1 MKLTQSPSMDKAGR
15 ARSHFRTALQ
25 SQAAQCPLHDAL
37 RNSLFGDKAALRNTA
52 AFTLLFMFA
61 AHAFCFFN
69 LTFSSGSVMLS
80 VSSGRSAQ
88 IAGGQFL
95 QPLYFRLRGSIS
107 SPLFVGLLSTLFLTL
122 TNAVIAR
129 LLGLRRPLAL
139 FALCGAMTVNAAV
152 TSVCAG
158 ALNTADAVFLAMPLA
173 ALAAVCCLRVRLGV
187 LPGAA
192 LLAAA
197 LGLEPTAA
205 SFFAALTLIALL
217 SDLIA
222 ARDSRA
228 FLRGLVSLLLALA
241 LGLAFYALG
250 DVLMLRRSGLDQ
262 QAVLQTAGSG
272 LSGLWLAPIRA
283 LLAPLTAYASLSVAL
298 RALIVLLAVLAFA
311 ASARALGAACAALL
325 TLGALVL
332 PLACNLPIFS
342 ADAVPQITM
351 AYCLLDVF
359 CIVLIARLAP
369 DKARMQRLA
378 AGAFGV
384 IFLGSVVFSN
394 QVYLK
399 KNLEFEST
407 LSLMSRVIQRIE
419 ETEGYV
425 PGYTPVAIL
434 GTPEDSVF
442 SVERKGFEHLSA
454 LDAASGSYA
463 ISTDEDMIWYCWEV
477 LGYPLNFVS
486 TFELE
491 QIGQSDAAR
500 ALPAFPDEGC
510 CTFIG
515 ETLVIRLS

>member
-1 MKLTQSPSMDKAGR
+1 MKLTRRFSHDKAGC
-15 ARSHFRTALQ
+15 ARPHLQTALQ
-25 SQAAQCPLHDAL
+25 SQTAQCPLHDAL
-37 RNSLFGDKAALRNTA
+37 RNTLFKDKAALRSTA
-52 AFTLLFMFA
+52 VFSLLFMFA

-88 IAGGQFL
+88 IAGGQYL
-95 QPLYFRLRGSIS
+95 LPLYFRLRGSIS
-107 SPLFVGLLSTLFLTL
+107 SPLFVGLLSTLYLTL
-122 TNAVIAR
+122 TNAVIVR
-129 LLGLRRPLAL
+129 LLDLRRPLPL
-139 FALCGAMTVNAAV
+139 FALCGAMTANATV
-152 TSVCAG
+152 TAVCAG
-158 ALNTADAVFLAMPLA
+158 ALNTADAAFLGLLLA
-173 ALAAVCCLRVRLGV
+173 ALAAACCLRVRPGLF
-187 LPGAA
+187 PGAV
-192 LLAAA
+192 LLAAS

-222 ARDSRA
+222 ARDPRA
-228 FLRGLVSLLLALA
+228 FLRGLGGLLLALA
-241 LGLAFYALG
+241 LGLVLYALG
-250 DVLMLRRSGLDQ
+250 DLLMLRRSGLDQ
-262 QAVLQTAGSG
+262 QAALQTAGSG
-272 LSGLWLAPIRA
+272 LPGLWLAPIRA

-298 RALIVLLAVLAFA
+298 RALIALLALLAFA
-311 ASARALGAACAALL
+311 ASVRALGIACAALL
-325 TLGALVL
+325 ALGALAL
-332 PLACNLPIFS
+332 PLACNLPVFS

-351 AYCLLDVF
+351 AYCLLDMLP
-359 CIVLIARLAP
+359 IVLLARLAP
-369 DKARMQRLA
+369 DKTRVQQLA

-384 IFLGSVVFSN
+384 IFLGSIVFSN

-463 ISTDEDMIWYCWEV
+463 VSTDEDMIWYCWEV

-491 QIGQSDAAR
+491 QIKQSEAAG